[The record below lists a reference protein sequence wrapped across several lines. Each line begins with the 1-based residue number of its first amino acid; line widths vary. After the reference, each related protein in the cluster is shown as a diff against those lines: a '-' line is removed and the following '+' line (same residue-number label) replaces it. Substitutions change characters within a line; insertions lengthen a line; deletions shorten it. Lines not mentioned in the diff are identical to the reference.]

1 MQKHIRDKALGIG
14 DFHMKTRLSSQRL
27 RITEDQQLIDYLLLL
42 RFGTSD
48 PGQAPRPVLNFA
60 SISKVVR
67 KPVSTIRD
75 LIKRGIVSK
84 IKKLHIHRRKR
95 SKLDQHHVDYLCSQK
110 TLRGWAHLSMIQRA
124 VIIHPMFP

>member
-1 MQKHIRDKALGIG
+1 MPKHIRDKALGTD
-14 DFHMKTRLSSQRL
+14 DFHMKTRLSSQKL
-27 RITEDQQLIDYLLLL
+27 RMTEDPQLVDYLLL

-48 PGQAPRPVLNFA
+48 PGHAPRLVLNFA

-84 IKKLHIHRRKR
+84 MKKLGDGTAMTVTNPPQQMMQSSAKP
-95 SKLDQHHVDYLCSQK
+95 K
-110 TLRGWAHLSMIQRA
+110 
-124 VIIHPMFP
+124 

>member
-1 MQKHIRDKALGIG
+1 MDTG

-27 RITEDQQLIDYLLLL
+27 RMAEDPQLVNYLLLL

-48 PGQAPRPVLNFA
+48 VGQAARPVLNFT

-75 LIKRGIVSK
+75 LIKRGIESK
-84 IKKLHIHRRKR
+84 
-95 SKLDQHHVDYLCSQK
+95 
-110 TLRGWAHLSMIQRA
+110 M
-124 VIIHPMFP
+124 

>member
-1 MQKHIRDKALGIG
+1 MPKHIRYKALGTG

-27 RITEDQQLIDYLLLL
+27 RMTEDPQLVDYLLLL

-48 PGQAPRPVLNFA
+48 PGQAARPVLNFA

-75 LIKRGIVSK
+75 LIKRGIESK
-84 IKKLHIHRRKR
+84 IKKLPIKRRKR
-95 SKLDQHHVDYLCSQK
+95 SKLDQHHLTSCATRERLES
-110 TLRGWAHLSMIQRA
+110 G
-124 VIIHPMFP
+124 IISP

>member
-1 MQKHIRDKALGIG
+1 MLKHIRDKALGIG
-14 DFHMKTRLSSQRL
+14 DFHMKIRVSSQKL
-27 RITEDQQLIDYLLLL
+27 RITEDQHLIDYLLLL

-48 PGQAPRPVLNFA
+48 PGQAARPVLNFS

-84 IKKLHIHRRKR
+84 MK
-95 SKLDQHHVDYLCSQK
+95 
-110 TLRGWAHLSMIQRA
+110 
-124 VIIHPMFP
+124 